1 MDSCPLIMNG
11 TDDWRRMTAC
21 PHPWVNTNEGE
32 AVSSEDNGRAATG
45 EGTSSETVR
54 YALVTGGGS
63 GIGQG
68 AAVELCR
75 QGYVVTVMGRTA
87 EKLEATRAAVAAAGA
102 SPDQL
107 RIAAGDVTVEADV
120 AAAVSTA
127 AGPNGELHAVVAAA
141 GDGTMGPLAATS
153 YDEWQRVIGV
163 SLNGVFLT
171 VKLSAPAL
179 VAGKGALVA
188 VSSVA
193 SKVTHKFMGPYCAA
207 KAGVDMLV
215 RVAADEMGS
224 AGVRVNAVN
233 PGIVRTDLV
242 SMVTEDTAPG
252 QSYLANMP
260 LGRYAEVDDV
270 VPIISFLLSPAAA
283 MITGECVSVD
293 GGHQLRCGPDYS
305 EWAVALYG
313 EDPAWA

>member
-1 MDSCPLIMNG
+1 M
-11 TDDWRRMTAC
+11 
-21 PHPWVNTNEGE
+21 NEGDLVE
-32 AVSSEDNGRAATG
+32 TEGMTTSGSGEDQLGDA
-45 EGTSSETVR
+45 VR

-75 QGYVVTVMGRTA
+75 LGYVVTVMGRTA
-87 EKLEATRAAVAAAGA
+87 EKLEATRDAVAAAGV
-102 SPDQL
+102 SPDRL

-120 AAAVSTA
+120 AAAVAAA

-171 VKLSAPAL
+171 VKLAAPAL
-179 VAGKGALVA
+179 VLGKGSLVA

-215 RVAADEMGS
+215 RVAADELGG

-252 QSYLANMP
+252 QSYLSNMP
-260 LGRYAEVDDV
+260 LGRYAEVADV

>member
-1 MDSCPLIMNG
+1 MVDVEGNAQAGSADGSSGDS
-11 TDDWRRMTAC
+11 
-21 PHPWVNTNEGE
+21 
-32 AVSSEDNGRAATG
+32 
-45 EGTSSETVR
+45 VR

-75 QGYVVTVMGRTA
+75 QGYVVTVIGRTA
-87 EKLEATRAAVAAAGA
+87 DKLEATRDAVVAAGA
-102 SPDQL
+102 RPEQL

-120 AAAVSTA
+120 AAAVA
-127 AGPNGELHAVVAAA
+127 AAVGPSGELHAVVAAA

-153 YDEWQRVIGV
+153 YEEWQRVIAV

-171 VKLSAPAL
+171 VKLTAPAL

-215 RVAADEMGS
+215 RVAADEMGA

-242 SMVTEDTAPG
+242 SMVTEDTSPG

-260 LGRYAEVDDV
+260 LGRYAEVSDV

-293 GGHQLRCGPDYS
+293 GGHQLRSGPDYS

>member
-1 MDSCPLIMNG
+1 
-11 TDDWRRMTAC
+11 MTARC
-21 PHPWVNTNEGE
+21 PHPWAKTNQGE
-32 AVSSEDNGRAATG
+32 SVSSEDSGRVQTVAG
-45 EGTSSETVR
+45 SSEHEAR
-54 YALVTGGGS
+54 FALVTGGGS

-68 AAVELCR
+68 AAVDLCR

-87 EKLEATRAAVAAAGA
+87 EKLEATRDAVAAAGA
-102 SPDQL
+102 DPGQL

-120 AAAVSTA
+120 AAAVATA
-127 AGPNGELHAVVAAA
+127 VGPSGELHAVVAAA

-153 YDEWQRVIGV
+153 YEEWQRVIGV

-171 VKLSAPAL
+171 VKLTAPAL
-179 VAGKGALVA
+179 VLGKGALVA

-193 SKVTHKFMGPYCAA
+193 SKVTHKFMGPYCSA

-224 AGVRVNAVN
+224 AGVRANAVN

-252 QSYLANMP
+252 QSYLDNMP
-260 LGRYAEVDDV
+260 LGRYAEVADV
-270 VPIISFLLSPAAA
+270 VPIISFLLSPAAG

-293 GGHQLRCGPDYS
+293 GGHQLRRGPDYS